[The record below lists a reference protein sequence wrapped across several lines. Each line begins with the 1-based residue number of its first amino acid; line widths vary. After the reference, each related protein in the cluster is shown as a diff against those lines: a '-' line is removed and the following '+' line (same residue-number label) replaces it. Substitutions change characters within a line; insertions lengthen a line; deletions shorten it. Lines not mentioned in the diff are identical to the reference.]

1 MRITTDTNPNYYHVT
16 FRTFSDDNGVST
28 FDPTV
33 AALDVL
39 EINRHYGVDDPKHHH
54 KEIQTKKYTIS
65 TNQKIHFNDSG
76 EIRQIRVHIP
86 NLVRSPQV
94 IDDGRA
100 FGKDGYSMFIVKV
113 HPENKGVRI
122 TRRLDPSIGQ
132 QVARMSV
139 NGAEVAKWNSH
150 SAVKVGSWSEETIQV
165 PANLTKNFDHI
176 NVRND
181 FVSSVLDFNE
191 FRYDVD
197 SLVNDEWL
205 RTDVLD
211 VGPGH
216 PGEEVAH
223 HYENWKQV
231 NINFRDSLLK

>member
-28 FDPTV
+28 FDPNV
-33 AALDVL
+33 AVLDVL
-39 EINRHYGVDDPKHHH
+39 EINRRYGVVDPKHHH
-54 KEIQTKKYTIS
+54 KEIKTTKYTVS
-65 TNQKIHFNDSG
+65 TNQKIHLNDSG

-100 FGKDGYSMFIVKV
+100 FGKDGYSTFVVKV
-113 HPENKGVRI
+113 LPENEGVRI

-139 NGAEVAKWNSH
+139 NGLGVAEWDSH
-150 SAVKVGSWSEETIQV
+150 SAVKVGSWAEETIQV
-165 PANLTKNFDHI
+165 HANLTKHHNHLNI
-176 NVRND
+176 RNN
-181 FVSSVLDFNE
+181 FVSSLVDFNE

-197 SLVNDEWL
+197 SLVNGEWL
-205 RTDVLD
+205 CTDVLD
-211 VGPGH
+211 LGPAH
-216 PGEEVAH
+216 PGEEAVH

-231 NINFRDSLLK
+231 SINFHDSLPK